1 MKTILY
7 YFTGTGNSLA
17 AAKKIAATLGETE
30 LVPIASLQDTSGDI
44 VPAAE
49 RIGIV
54 APVYFCGLPLMVAAF
69 AGRLDPTAAEYLF
82 CVMTHGGGG
91 ESAAVRQLDGII
103 RDKRGRGLDAGFGIA
118 MPGNYILMYES
129 PAGEKQREILTKADN
144 VIADIAG
151 VVGRCGKRNL
161 PSSLIGRVLYSL
173 AYPYFR
179 SHVRDGDKKFTVTEK
194 CTACGTCVAVCPS
207 KNITLVNGRPV
218 FQHRCE
224 LCCGCIHS
232 CPVQAIQAGPKTE
245 TRGRYRNP
253 TVTVADLKLRK
264 GESP

>member
-17 AAKKIAATLGETE
+17 AAKQIATALGETE
-30 LVPIASLQDTSGDI
+30 LVPIASLQDTPGNI
-44 VPAAE
+44 KPAAE

-54 APVYFCGLPLMVAAF
+54 APVYFCGLPLMVAEF
-69 AGRLDPTAAEYLF
+69 ARRLDLPAAEYLF

-91 ESAAVRQLDGII
+91 ESAALRQLDGII
-103 RDKRGRGLDAGFGIA
+103 RDRRGRGLDAGFGVA
-118 MPGNYILMYES
+118 MPGNYILMYEPVAS
-129 PAGEKQREILTKADN
+129 EKQREILQNADS

-151 VVGRCGKRNL
+151 AVARCEKRSL
-161 PSSLIGRVLYSL
+161 PSSLINRVLYSL

-179 SHVRDGDKKFTVTEK
+179 SHVREGDKKFTVSEK
-194 CTACGTCVAVCPS
+194 CTACGTCVAICPS
-207 KNITLVNGRPV
+207 NNIELVNDRPV
-218 FQHRCE
+218 FQHNCE

-245 TRGRYRNP
+245 SWGRYRNP
-253 TVTVADLKLRK
+253 DIAIADLKRMK
-264 GESP
+264 NQSN